1 MAHDIEINTDYMITT
16 ERKNII
22 KSLEEMWKKDTF
34 PDAFFAVNDL
44 SLIELLK
51 FLTLKGIKIPKQV
64 SVISVDDSPF
74 LEIFTPP
81 SSVIKQTTF
90 AIRRDAAEKILD
102 RKSTRLN
109 SSHVTISY
117 A

>member
-51 FLTLKGIKIPKQV
+51 FLTLKGIKIPTQV

-74 LEIFTPP
+74 LEISTLP
-81 SSVIKQTTF
+81 SCVITQSIFDIGRYF
-90 AIRRDAAEKILD
+90 AEQ
-102 RKSTRLN
+102 RL
-109 SSHVTISY
+109 
-117 A
+117 